1 MRMQL
6 QAKLLL
12 KKTLTI
18 KNSGTANN
26 NIQRQLSLTKK
37 MSETSVLKE
46 FKMIE
51 QFVNSLVSEEMN
63 LKEID
68 EIKIKKF
75 TLLQKLQKVVQ
86 KLRRKTTNGN
96 AETNL
101 DILSCDE
108 LKKTHQKPVI
118 KPLDLDIAQKFTESI
133 QIKDSCF
140 ENKLDEEHQSFLDK
154 FNSETE
160 RIQSDHNL
168 KNEINR

>member
-26 NIQRQLSLTKK
+26 NIQRQLSLTKNI
-37 MSETSVLKE
+37 SETSVLKE
-46 FKMIE
+46 FQMIE

-63 LKEID
+63 QKEID

-108 LKKTHQKPVI
+108 LKKTH
-118 KPLDLDIAQKFTESI
+118 
-133 QIKDSCF
+133 
-140 ENKLDEEHQSFLDK
+140 
-154 FNSETE
+154 
-160 RIQSDHNL
+160 
-168 KNEINR
+168 